1 MSSGKNSVNLRVDLS
16 GIDSMLDQLGDA
28 AEEAAR
34 PAAQAMAQVY
44 YEAARNFAPV
54 SEKAHYFYGT
64 SFKKTGVRYG
74 PDGGT
79 NMGPG
84 RMYQPG
90 NLRNS
95 IYQVFSKDNS
105 GKGFAQYHVS
115 FNYKKAPYAFMVE
128 FGTQTSAPYPFIR
141 RAANSQAVQQQALDA
156 GEKVLMEHMERAT
169 A

>member
-1 MSSGKNSVNLRVDLS
+1 MSAGRNSVNLRVDLGS
-16 GIDSMLDQLGDA
+16 IDSMLDQLGDA

-74 PDGGT
+74 PF
-79 NMGPG
+79 
-84 RMYQPG
+84 RPG
-90 NLRNS
+90 NLRDS

-156 GEKVLMEHMERAT
+156 GEKVLMEHIERA
-169 A
+169 AA

>member
-1 MSSGKNSVNLRVDLS
+1 MSAGRNSVNLRVDLGS
-16 GIDSMLDQLGDA
+16 IDSMLDQLGDA

-34 PAAQAMAQVY
+34 PAAQAMAQVF

-74 PDGGT
+74 PF
-79 NMGPG
+79 
-84 RMYQPG
+84 RPG
-90 NLRNS
+90 NLRDS

-156 GEKVLMEHMERAT
+156 GEKVLMEHIERAT

>member
-16 GIDSMLDQLGDA
+16 SIDSMLDQLGDA

-74 PDGGT
+74 PF
-79 NMGPG
+79 
-84 RMYQPG
+84 RPG
-90 NLRNS
+90 NLRDS

>member
-16 GIDSMLDQLGDA
+16 SIDAMLDQLGDA

-34 PAAQAMAQVY
+34 PAAQAMAQVF

-74 PDGGT
+74 PF
-79 NMGPG
+79 
-84 RMYQPG
+84 RPG
-90 NLRNS
+90 NLRDS

-156 GEKVLMEHMERAT
+156 GEKVLMERMERAT